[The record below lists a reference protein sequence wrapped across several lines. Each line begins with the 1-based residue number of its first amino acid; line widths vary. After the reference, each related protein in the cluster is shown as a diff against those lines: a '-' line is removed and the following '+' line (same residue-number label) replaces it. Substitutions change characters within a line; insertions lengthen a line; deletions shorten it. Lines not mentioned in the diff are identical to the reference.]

1 MMDHRREWRSGVDCN
16 WRSREDLIW
25 RVLAQSPVRT
35 QKASLSLSIFSG
47 FFVKWCATS
56 YVVDTF
62 SSSHLCYA
70 TSPFRAGWPVK
81 QSQSPAAPQEG
92 SSFHDSRNEK
102 SLGNEKSHPSSSLL
116 STRTRQWCRPEGS
129 PARSVHAELS
139 ECPSLRTPACPAPHS
154 SPLRKWRTARSAAHT
169 NIDSR
174 HTIDG
179 GSS

>member
-70 TSPFRAGWPVK
+70 TSPFRRAGQLAVTV
-81 QSQSPAAPQEG
+81 
-92 SSFHDSRNEK
+92 SRGA
-102 SLGNEKSHPSSSLL
+102 SGRFVFS
-116 STRTRQWCRPEGS
+116 
-129 PARSVHAELS
+129 
-139 ECPSLRTPACPAPHS
+139 
-154 SPLRKWRTARSAAHT
+154 
-169 NIDSR
+169 
-174 HTIDG
+174 
-179 GSS
+179 